1 MWIKDGK
8 PWDGKPL
15 WGKDGYWIFHPTDA
29 QMREA
34 GYEWVEPPAPEPPTK
49 KYSKLKIIRALA
61 DDWATYKAQIEAA
74 GVLDQFMAAE
84 YLAENDPV
92 FAAFLATVP
101 EDVKSR
107 LDECLWDE

>member
-8 PWDGKPL
+8 VFSGGSL
-15 WGKDGYWIFHPTDA
+15 VNNGRRIFNSTDA
-29 QMREA
+29 QMRDA

-107 LDECLWDE
+107 LDECLWEE

>member
-1 MWIKDGK
+1 MWLKDGK
-8 PWDGKPL
+8 VFSG
-15 WGKDGYWIFHPTDA
+15 GSIVNNGRRIFNPTDA
-29 QMREA
+29 QMRDA
-34 GYEWVEPPAPEPPTK
+34 GYEWVEPPAPEPPPK
-49 KYSKLKIIRALA
+49 RYSKLKIIRSLA
-61 DDWATYKAQIEAA
+61 DDWATYKTQMEAA

-101 EDVKSR
+101 EDVKAR